1 MFAAND
7 FICDVAPVQHAISWV
22 LSRKAKQAHAVLSL
36 SVFLLLQAM
45 VVLPGL
51 HVLIHADAS
60 NPDHEC
66 AVTLFTHGQVHGA
79 DAAVPVLRPEPAA
92 VFIQPRREAV
102 FVFTDVPLPPG
113 RGPPVLLSLL
123 G

>member
-1 MFAAND
+1 MKHTK
-7 FICDVAPVQHAISWV
+7 HALSWV

-36 SVFLLLQAM
+36 SVFLLLQAI

-51 HVLIHADAS
+51 HALIHADAS

-79 DAAVPVLRPEPAA
+79 DAAVPALRPEPAA
-92 VFIQPRREAV
+92 VFIQSWREAA
-102 FVFTDVPLPPG
+102 FVSTDVQLLPG
-113 RGPPVLLSLL
+113 RGPPSLLSLPS
-123 G
+123 